1 MPQPS
6 VGGSFRGRNGHAR
19 HDGCNSAASLAAIEA
34 ELVEQSWQSER
45 RQDFEA
51 GMFDADRTAVAVVGG
66 IDIDGLEVFL
76 ARWAIFFALL
86 VSFDQL
92 GGNSLGFGL
101 DSWIRVFER
110 QEGTLI
116 GEGLFD
122 ALAQGFPVLALDG
135 EVPTEVKERDLS
147 DFIAFSSAF
156 DEAKGDAPASVTCG
170 TGFCLPY
177 EHVDEIVQQ
186 LVRCNPFDEKAGTT
200 SEIPRPKL
208 NKIRIL
214 ESKITDFS
222 QK

>member
-6 VGGSFRGRNGHAR
+6 VGGPFRGRNGHAG
-19 HDGCNSAASLAAIEA
+19 HDGGKSAASLAAIEA

-45 RQDFEA
+45 RQGFEA
-51 GMFDADRTAVAVVGG
+51 GMFDADRAAGAVVGG
-66 IDIDGLEVFL
+66 IDIDGLEVLL
-76 ARWAIFFALL
+76 ARWTIFFALL

-92 GGNSLGFGL
+92 GGDSLGFGL

-110 QEGTLI
+110 QKGTLI

-122 ALAQGFPVLALDG
+122 ALAQDWPVLALNG

-156 DEAKGDAPASVTCG
+156 DEAEGDALASVTCG
-170 TGFCLPY
+170 PGFCLPY
-177 EHVDEIVQQ
+177 EHVDEIVRR
-186 LVRCNPFDEKAGTT
+186 LVQCNPYNSKAGTV
-200 SEIPRPKL
+200 SETPRLKP
-208 NKIRIL
+208 NKIRVL
-214 ESKITDFS
+214 ESEITDFG

>member
-6 VGGSFRGRNGHAR
+6 VGGSFRGRNGHAG
-19 HDGCNSAASLAAIEA
+19 HDGCESAASLAAIEA

-45 RQDFEA
+45 RQGFEA
-51 GMFDADRTAVAVVGG
+51 GMFDADRAAVAVVGG

-76 ARWAIFFALL
+76 ARWTIFFALL

-92 GGNSLGFGL
+92 GDDSLGFGL
-101 DSWIRVFER
+101 DSWIGVFER

-116 GEGLFD
+116 GEGFFD

-156 DEAKGDAPASVTCG
+156 DEAKGDALASVTCG
-170 TGFCLPY
+170 PGFCLPY
-177 EHVDEIVQQ
+177 EHVDEIV
-186 LVRCNPFDEKAGTT
+186 
-200 SEIPRPKL
+200 
-208 NKIRIL
+208 
-214 ESKITDFS
+214 
-222 QK
+222 